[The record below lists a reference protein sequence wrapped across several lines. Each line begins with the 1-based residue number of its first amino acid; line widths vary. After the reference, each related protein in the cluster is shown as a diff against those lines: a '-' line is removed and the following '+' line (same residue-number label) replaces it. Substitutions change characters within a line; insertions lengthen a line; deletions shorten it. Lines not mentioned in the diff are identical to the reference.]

1 MSVKHGMAREE
12 ATKVLGLIKFLEK
25 KPEAYEF
32 LKPVDFKALGL
43 YDYPLIVKKPMDIAT
58 VKKNIKNGTYT
69 GLTEAA
75 RDLNLV
81 WENCKAY
88 NPKEHFIYKQ
98 AEFMEKTMLEY
109 ITEHDLQG
117 NLLEK
122 RERSFDSGVSYQAKI
137 DLLEKM
143 NAVSHAQVGRIIEF
157 IQTNCSSAIV
167 ALPDDRVQLKL
178 DAIDAYTFYKA
189 VE

>member
-1 MSVKHGMAREE
+1 MSTKQGMDREE
-12 ATKVLGLIKFLEK
+12 ANKALGLIKFLEK

-32 LKPVDFKALGL
+32 LRPVDFKALGL
-43 YDYPLIVKKPMDIAT
+43 YDYPLIVKKPMDLAT
-58 VKKNIKNGTYT
+58 VKKNIKNGAYAE
-69 GLTEAA
+69 LTEAA
-75 RDLNLV
+75 YDLNLI

-98 AEFMEKTMLEY
+98 AQFMEKTMLEY

-117 NLLEK
+117 SLLEK
-122 RERSFDSGVSYQAKI
+122 RERNFDSGVSYQAKI

-143 NAVSHAQVGRIIEF
+143 NAISHAQVGKIIEL

-167 ALPDDRVQLKL
+167 ALPDDRMQLKL
-178 DAIDAYTFYKA
+178 DAIDAHTFYKA